1 MPIDH
6 TLHGVCAQ
14 SRREDIAAAA
24 FAHLRTLG
32 TEASTASLAIAL
44 GLSRWEVVA
53 SLMPEQERGALAS
66 RDSGGGQ
73 VMWRIERRHA

>member
-1 MPIDH
+1 MPIPH

-32 TEASTASLAIAL
+32 EASTAQLAVAL
-44 GLSRWEVVA
+44 SASRWEVVA

-66 RDSGGGQ
+66 RDAGGGQ
-73 VMWRIERRHA
+73 VLWRIERRHA